1 MGKRLAWSMCLGL
14 MFVITMVFTVGD
26 AYARVTVP
34 AGQPDA
40 VRQPR
45 PIKFKSL
52 KPICPAGYEFNGS
65 TCVDYRELVCR
76 RTGCGWNPRLGRCN
90 GPNCTTR
97 VACPSI
103 FETTPVL
110 VNGSYQCRRT
120 ATPTCPTGSTW
131 DRMTKKCKP
140 QELRR
145 PK

>member
-1 MGKRLAWSMCLGL
+1 MGKRLAWFMVLGL
-14 MFVITMVFTVGD
+14 MFVLTMVFIVGD

-52 KPICPAGYEFNGS
+52 KPTCPAGYEFNGN
-65 TCVDYRELVCR
+65 TCVQYSLNQCR
-76 RTGCGWNPRLGRCN
+76 KTGCNWREDLGRCN
-90 GPNCTTR
+90 GPTCAAR
-97 VACPSI
+97 KPCGSAW
-103 FETTPVL
+103 EQTPVKI
-110 VNGSYQCRRT
+110 NGEWMCRRT
-120 ATPTCPTGSTW
+120 KTPTCPAGSTW